1 MHEALLQYVRAGY
14 GALVIVSPEERRVEA
29 EVKAIAEHLDFRLYA
44 WSVTTGLVDTADTQ
58 SWDCTDPL
66 DAVERIREL
75 PEHSLVLLRDFH
87 LHLDDPSPLLIRHLK
102 ETVAHCRE
110 KGSTMILSGCRNLM
124 PPELEREFTVVD
136 LPLPDREQ
144 LQAVVEAIAGSAEL
158 DLPKDEDLPALL
170 DAASGLTSIE
180 AENALSLSIVE
191 TSSLTPAVVAREK
204 AQAIRQNGLL
214 EIIDDPGSPDDIG
227 GLDQLKE
234 WLGQRR
240 NAFGPAASEF
250 GLPSPKGLLIVGV
263 PGTGKSL
270 TAKATAAMLGRPL
283 LKLDAGR
290 LFAGLVG
297 QSESNLRSVIATAEA
312 IAPCVLFIDEIE
324 KGFGG
329 NAGSAN
335 TDGGTSARVF
345 GSLLNW
351 LQDKTAPV
359 FVVATAN
366 DVSALPPEFLRAGR
380 WDALFSVDLPTPAER
395 TLIWEIQLKR
405 HCHDPGR
412 FDTEALARA
421 TDGYTGAEI
430 EQVIVEGLYSS
441 FEREQEPSTLSM
453 SIASERVVPL
463 SRTIPKPIQYLRDWA
478 KGRARPASSN

>member
-1 MHEALLQYVRAGY
+1 MHEALLRHVRAGY
-14 GALVIVSPEERRVEA
+14 GGLVIVSPEERRVEA
-29 EVKAIAEHLDFRLYA
+29 EVKAVADHMDFRLYA
-44 WSVTTGLVDTADTQ
+44 WSVTTGLLDARDSQT
-58 SWDCTDPL
+58 WDCTDPL
-66 DAVERIREL
+66 DAVERIHEL
-75 PEHSLVLLRDFH
+75 PEQSLVLLRDFH
-87 LHLDDPSPLLIRHLK
+87 LHRDDPGPVLLRRLK

-110 KGSTMILSGCRNLM
+110 RGSTIILSGCRDPM

-136 LPLPDREQ
+136 FPLPDRDQ
-144 LQAVVEAIAGSAEL
+144 LRTVVEAIAASAEL
-158 DLPKDEDLPALL
+158 DPPRDEDLPALL

-191 TSSLTPAVVAREK
+191 TSDLTPAVVAREK
-204 AQAIRQNGLL
+204 AQAIRRNGLL
-214 EIIDDPGSPDDIG
+214 EIIDDPGSPGDIG
-227 GLDQLKE
+227 GLDQLKA
-234 WLGQRR
+234 WLAQRR
-240 NAFGPAASEF
+240 NAFGPAAREF
-250 GLPSPKGLLIVGV
+250 GLPTPKGLLIVGV

-270 TAKATAAMLGRPL
+270 TAKATAAMLERPL

-297 QSESNLRSVIATAEA
+297 RSEANLRSVIATAEA

-380 WDALFSVDLPTPAER
+380 WDALFSVDLPNAAER
-395 TLIWEIQLKR
+395 ARVWEIQLRR
-405 HCHDPGR
+405 HGRDSER
-412 FDTEALARA
+412 FDTEALAHA
-421 TDGYTGAEI
+421 ADGYTGAEI
-430 EQVIVEGLYSS
+430 EQAVVEGLYEA
-441 FEREQEPSTLSM
+441 FAQGQQPCTLGM
-453 SIASERVVPL
+453 TLATGKVVPL
-463 SRTIPKPIQYLRDWA
+463 SRTMSKPIQQLRDWA
-478 KGRARPASSN
+478 KGRARPASGS